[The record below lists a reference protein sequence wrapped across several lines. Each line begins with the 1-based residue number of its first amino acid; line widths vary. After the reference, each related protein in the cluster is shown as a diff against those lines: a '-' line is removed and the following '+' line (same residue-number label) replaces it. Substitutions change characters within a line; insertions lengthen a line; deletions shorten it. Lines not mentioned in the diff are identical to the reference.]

1 MVETQKYL
9 FEHSAE
15 LPEGLYL
22 ALMNKLKID
31 YDNGPVKIVY
41 AYPIKRYV
49 PMNKADIFQ
58 MIIDK
63 TIGYPDREN
72 ILKRVVVMT
81 AMQLRRYCRTNSWEL
96 IKKNPKFIE

>member
-49 PMNKADIFQ
+49 SMNKSDMLQ
-58 MIIDK
+58 MIIDE

-72 ILKRVVVMT
+72 ILKRIVIMT
-81 AMQLRRYCRTNSWEL
+81 AIQLRRYCRNNGWGVT
-96 IKKNPKFIE
+96 KRNPKFIE

>member
-31 YDNGPVKIVY
+31 YDNGVVKIVY
-41 AYPIKRYV
+41 RYPIKQYV
-49 PMNKADIFQ
+49 QMNKSDMLQ
-58 MIIDK
+58 MIIDE
-63 TIGYPDREN
+63 TIGYPDRDN
-72 ILKRVVVMT
+72 ILKRIVIMT
-81 AMQLRRYCRTNSWEL
+81 AIQLRRYCRTNSWEVT
-96 IKKNPKFIE
+96 KKNPKFIE